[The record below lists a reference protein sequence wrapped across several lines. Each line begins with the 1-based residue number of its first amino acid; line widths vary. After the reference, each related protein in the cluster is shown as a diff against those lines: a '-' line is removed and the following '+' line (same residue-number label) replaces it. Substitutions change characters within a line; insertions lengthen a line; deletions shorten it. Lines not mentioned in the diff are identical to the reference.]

1 MKIMKKELLE
11 IIDET
16 VGNVC
21 KWANDEFK
29 QKKITSRELMRQL
42 EESDNSK
49 V

>member
-1 MKIMKKELLE
+1 MKKELLE

-29 QKKITSRELMRQL
+29 QKKITSRELISNFQ
-42 EESDNSK
+42 
-49 V
+49 